1 VPPDAIWNNEHAG
14 NKAIQ
19 KEEIRIDAAEVGI
32 LF

>member
-1 VPPDAIWNNEHAG
+1 VQSGIYNGHAE